1 MALIPALRGNS
12 VHGAGMPTVEE
23 LRSELGKRKLPTD
36 GLKAV
41 LEQRLSV
48 ATQQESKRVKTAMNS
63 IADEWVCPISQEL
76 PIDPV
81 MAEDGKIY
89 ERAAIAKWLAEH
101 QRSPSTGMAMGTKLV
116 PSPQVRNTLE
126 HLVQSGAIDGDKAVA
141 WKAKLKNKQKVK
153 ELRAKA
159 DAGDADAMDT
169 LGVLYTFG
177 DAGLVKDQAQ
187 GRAWYERAAELGHPY
202 GMARLGQSL
211 LKGHGGPSNPALGLV
226 YATRAAE
233 AGSDLAAFQLG
244 KAFVKGKHGLSQNSA
259 LAKHYLHKIVEGE
272 CTLKHLIEKCH
283 TEAKELLEQLN

>member
-1 MALIPALRGNS
+1 
-12 VHGAGMPTVEE
+12 MPTVEE

-41 LEQRLSV
+41 LEQRLSD

-63 IADEWVCPISQEL
+63 IADEWVCPISQAL
-76 PIDPV
+76 PLDPV

-141 WKAKLKNKQKVK
+141 WKTKLKHEQEVK

-159 DAGDADAMDT
+159 DAGDADAMNT
-169 LGVLYTFG
+169 LGVSYTCG
-177 DAGLVKDQAQ
+177 NAGLVKDQAQ
-187 GRAWYERAAELGHPY
+187 ARAWYERAAELGHPKA
-202 GMARLGQSL
+202 MARLGEYL
-211 LKGHGGPSNPALGLV
+211 LKGFGGPSNPALGLV

-233 AGSDLAAFQLG
+233 AGLDVGAYLLG
-244 KAFVKGKHGLSQNSA
+244 KSLAKGKHGLSRNSA
-259 LAKHYLHKIVEGE
+259 LAKHYLRKVVEGE
-272 CTLKHLIEKCH
+272 CPIKHLIEKQC
-283 TEAKELLEQLN
+283 TEAKALLEQLN

>member
-1 MALIPALRGNS
+1 
-12 VHGAGMPTVEE
+12 MPTVEE

-41 LEQRLSV
+41 LEQRLSD

-126 HLVQSGAIDGDKAVA
+126 HLVESGAIDGDKAVA
-141 WKAKLKNKQKVK
+141 WKTKLKHEQEVK

-159 DAGDADAMDT
+159 DAGDADAMNT
-169 LGVLYTFG
+169 LGVSYTCG
-177 DAGLVKDQAQ
+177 NAGLVKDQAQ
-187 GRAWYERAAELGHPY
+187 ARAWFERSAELGHPE
-202 GMARLGQSL
+202 GMASFAHKL
-211 LKGHGGPSNPALGLV
+211 LKGFGGPSDPALGLV

-233 AGSDLAAFQLG
+233 AGSDMAAFQLG
-244 KAFVKGKHGLSQNSA
+244 KALVKGKYGLSQNSA
-259 LAKHYLHKIVEGE
+259 LAKHYLRKVVEGE
-272 CTLKHLIEKCH
+272 CTIKHLIEKCH
-283 TEAKELLEQLN
+283 TEAKAALEQLN

>member
-1 MALIPALRGNS
+1 
-12 VHGAGMPTVEE
+12 MPTVQE
-23 LRSELGKRKLPTD
+23 LRSELGKRKLPT
-36 GLKAV
+36 GGPKAV
-41 LEQRLSV
+41 LEQRLSD

-89 ERAAIAKWLAEH
+89 ERAAIAKWIAEH
-101 QRSPSTGMAMGTKLV
+101 QRSPSTGMAMGMKLV

-141 WKAKLKNKQKVK
+141 WKTKLKHEQEVK
-153 ELRAKA
+153 ELRAQA
-159 DAGDADAMDT
+159 DAGDAEAMHT
-169 LGVLYTFG
+169 LGISYSFG
-177 DAGLVKDQAQ
+177 NAGLVTDQAQ
-187 GRAWYERAAELGHPY
+187 ARAWFERAAELGDPKC
-202 GMARLGQSL
+202 MARLGEFL
-211 LKGHGGPSNPALGLV
+211 LKGLGGPSNPALGLV

-259 LAKHYLHKIVEGE
+259 LAKRYLCKIVEGK
-272 CTLKHLIEKCH
+272 CPLKHLGERCR
-283 TEAKELLEQLN
+283 TEAKAFLEQLN

>member
-1 MALIPALRGNS
+1 
-12 VHGAGMPTVEE
+12 MPTAQE
-23 LRSELGKRKLPTD
+23 LRSELGKRKLPT
-36 GLKAV
+36 GGPKAV
-41 LEQRLSV
+41 LEQRLSD

-141 WKAKLKNKQKVK
+141 WKAKLKHEQEVK

-159 DAGDADAMDT
+159 DAGDAHAMHT
-169 LGVLYTFG
+169 LGVSYSSGL
-177 DAGLVKDQAQ
+177 AGLVKDRTQA
-187 GRAWYERAAELGHPY
+187 RAWFERAAELGHPG
-202 GMARLGQSL
+202 GMACFAHKL
-211 LKGHGGPSNPALGLV
+211 LKGLGGPSNPALGLV

-233 AGSDLAAFQLG
+233 AGSDVAAFLLG
-244 KAFVKGKHGLSQNSA
+244 KALVKGKHGLSQNSA
-259 LAKHYLHKIVEGE
+259 LAKHYLRKIVEDE
-272 CTLKHLIEKCH
+272 CTLNHLIEKCR
-283 TEAKELLEQLN
+283 TEAKALLEQLN

>member
-1 MALIPALRGNS
+1 
-12 VHGAGMPTVEE
+12 MPTVEE

-41 LEQRLSV
+41 LEQRLSD

-126 HLVQSGAIDGDKAVA
+126 HLVESGAIDGDKAVA
-141 WKAKLKNKQKVK
+141 WKTKLKHEQEVK

-159 DAGDADAMDT
+159 DAGDADAMNT
-169 LGVLYTFG
+169 LGVSYTCG
-177 DAGLVKDQAQ
+177 NAGLVKDQAQ
-187 GRAWYERAAELGHPY
+187 ARAWFERSAELGHPE
-202 GMARLGQSL
+202 GMASFAHKL
-211 LKGHGGPSNPALGLV
+211 LKGFGGPSDPALGLV

-233 AGSDLAAFQLG
+233 AGSDVGAFLLG
-244 KAFVKGKHGLSQNSA
+244 KALTKGKHGLSQNSA
-259 LAKHYLHKIVEGE
+259 LAKHYLRKVVEGE
-272 CTLKHLIEKCH
+272 CTIKHLIEKCH
-283 TEAKELLEQLN
+283 TEAKAAFEQLN